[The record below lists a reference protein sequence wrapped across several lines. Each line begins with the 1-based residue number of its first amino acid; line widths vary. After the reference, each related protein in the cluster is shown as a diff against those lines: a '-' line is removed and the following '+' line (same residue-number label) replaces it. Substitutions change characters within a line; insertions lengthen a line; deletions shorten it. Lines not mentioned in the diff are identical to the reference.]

1 MPRRL
6 FRLHTVPGRIRTLT
20 ACAVLAIAALF
31 AVSAVALWQAREGL
45 RAVGGV
51 DGRTV
56 IATADLYAA
65 LTDMDRQVTDVLLT
79 GQERGWLCD
88 GEGAR
93 QTQAAREGRGKRD
106 NGGGGE
112 AA

>member
-1 MPRRL
+1 MPDIPRRL

-65 LTDMDRQVTDVLLT
+65 LTDMDRQGTDGLLT
-79 GQERGWLCD
+79 GQGRGWVCD
-88 GEGAR
+88 GEGAEE
-93 QTQAAREGRGKRD
+93 TQAGGQ
-106 NGGGGE
+106 GGGKGDK
-112 AA
+112 